1 MEGWGSLGARGVE
14 NSRVNFWEEV
24 GGGGKEE
31 VGGGGKEESGNSI
44 SDTNG
49 ASFGFSNLWGPPSN
63 ASKPLVP
70 TVGQGVW
77 GGEREGGRAGGVA
90 NGGGGLVLIGGNDE
104 VADLVS
110 SLRVRNGISVLQQ
123 QFREI
128 SVSMGWSAEEM
139 RRARERVEESRR
151 EQRGGG
157 VEVGRMEKQVE
168 VWGGAGSEGQGT
180 KTQVGIAVLPSAGNR
195 RGGDMAG
202 GNGSRPSSSSS

>member
-1 MEGWGSLGARGVE
+1 MEGWGSLGAGGVE

-24 GGGGKEE
+24 GEGGKEE
-31 VGGGGKEESGNSI
+31 VVMAKESESGNSI

-49 ASFGFSNLWGPPSN
+49 TSFGFSDLWGPPSS

-77 GGEREGGRAGGVA
+77 GREREGVRAGGVA
-90 NGGGGLVLIGGNDE
+90 NGGGGLGLIGGNDE

-128 SVSMGWSAEEM
+128 SVSMGWSPEEM
-139 RRARERVEESRR
+139 QRARERVEESRR
-151 EQRGGG
+151 EQRGGK
-157 VEVGRMEKQVE
+157 VEAWGR
-168 VWGGAGSEGQGT
+168 AGSEGQGT
-180 KTQVGIAVLPSAGNR
+180 KTQVGNR
-195 RGGDMAG
+195 RGGDMAAFLSG
-202 GNGSRPSSSSS
+202 GSGSRPSSSSS